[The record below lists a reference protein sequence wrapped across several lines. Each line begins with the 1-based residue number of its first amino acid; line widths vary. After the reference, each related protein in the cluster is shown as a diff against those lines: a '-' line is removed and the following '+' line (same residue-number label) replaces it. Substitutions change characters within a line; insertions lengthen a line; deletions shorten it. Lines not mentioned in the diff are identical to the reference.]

1 MSDDLKALFPGRE
14 VAAGG
19 ETIKVSPFVF
29 GQLPKVAKC
38 FASIKGVIEGGNLI
52 EIASAGGEDLLQLLC
67 LAANKPRA
75 WFDTLPSD
83 EGLSL
88 MAAVIQVNRD
98 FFVQRMSPVLQRLT
112 QAVNGTGALS
122 SPDSSAPAT
131 DGATSQAT
139 P

>member
-1 MSDDLKALFPGRE
+1 MSEDLKALFPGQE
-14 VAAGG
+14 VVAGG
-19 ETIKVSPFVF
+19 ETIVVSPFVF

-38 FASIKGVIEGGNLI
+38 FASIKSVIEDGNLI
-52 EIASAGGEDLLQLLC
+52 EIASAGGEDLLALLC

-75 WFDTLPSD
+75 WFDKLPSD
-83 EGLSL
+83 EGLNL

-112 QAVNGTGALS
+112 QAVNGTGAPS

-131 DGATSQAT
+131 DGATSPAT